1 MSAHEWRAAAACRDT
16 DPEVFFPTA
25 EAGPVFEAQVAVAK
39 AVCAQCPVRAACLD
53 EALARI
59 PYGIAGGLT
68 PEERRTRRASGT
80 GARPLAVLEAGT
92 RRGARRSDAEAAG
105 LVLLTAGRSV
115 REVASRCGVSERTA
129 GRWARRLRDAAE
141 NPDLLPDLLPGGQVS
156 RGGHRDSPADLPQ
169 PRTALAGTRVTEG
182 HRS

>member
-25 EAGPVFEAQVAVAK
+25 ETGPVFEAQVAVAK
-39 AVCAQCPVRAACLD
+39 AVCAQCLVRSQCLD

-59 PYGIAGGLT
+59 PHGIAGGLT
-68 PEERRTRRASGT
+68 PEERRTRRASRT
-80 GARPLAVLEAGT
+80 GARPLAVLETGT

-105 LVLLTAGRSV
+105 LVLLTAGRPV

-141 NPDLLPDLLPGGQVS
+141 NPGLLPGGQVS
-156 RGGHRDSPADLPQ
+156 RGGHRGSPADLPQ
-169 PRTALAGTRVTEG
+169 PRRALAGTRVTEG